1 MGFRVEDLRCG
12 ACVRVRGS
20 GFRVPDVKV
29 SGCRVQSVKFEG

>member
-20 GFRVPDVKV
+20 GFRVPVKV
-29 SGCRVQSVKFEG
+29 SGFRVQSVKFEG